1 MIPRDIASVL
11 KKYSRW
17 FPVVSVTGPRQSGKS
32 TLVQE
37 VFSDYSYVNLEL
49 PGERAAANADP
60 LGYIHSHPAPLI
72 IDEAQLAPELFN
84 VLSRLNQIKWEPQDS
99 SSFPVRRTSS

>member
-11 KKYSRW
+11 KQYSRW

-84 VLSRLNQIKWEPQDS
+84 VIQVESDKVGAPGQFVLSGSQNFI
-99 SSFPVRRTSS
+99 

>member
-1 MIPRDIASVL
+1 MIPRDIAGVL
-11 KKYSRW
+11 KQYSRW

-32 TLVQE
+32 TLVQG

-60 LGYIHSHPAPLI
+60 PRVHPLTPGA
-72 IDEAQLAPELFN
+72 AHH
-84 VLSRLNQIKWEPQDS
+84 RRG
-99 SSFPVRRTSS
+99 PVGPRAV